1 MAIRRITSDPKP
13 SVRHHGWFYSYYS
26 KPTNNGGDCAAIFPP
41 SIADIIK
48 KGFAF
53 DDSCIRFDEGLRAS
67 VLELDFDVDEAQP
80 QDMGEPS
87 LPPDPEAGW
96 GDPDCPPASP
106 PVGASEQPG
115 CQRTNGVRPPAVRK
129 RQAEELAA
137 RGAQLPAGLMKI
149 GMEVGRLFLMEYAM
163 LSSIPESN
171 RALIAQKLAAI
182 SAIPF
187 YRSAGVN
194 LTEDDIQGI
203 SMS

>member
-67 VLELDFDVDEAQP
+67 VLELDFDVDEARP

-87 LPPDPEAGW
+87 LPPDPESGW
-96 GDPDCPPASP
+96 GDPDCLSASP
-106 PVGASEQPG
+106 PAGEQQPAAQHTG
-115 CQRTNGVRPPAVRK
+115 GVRPSAVRK
-129 RQAEELAA
+129 RQAAEQAIQ
-137 RGAQLPAGLMKI
+137 GAQLPAAYLKI
-149 GMEVGRLFLMEYAM
+149 NLEVSRSFLLQYA
-163 LSSIPESN
+163 LISPTVGEARRADVAQKLCAISSIPYFRQVGIE
-171 RALIAQKLAAI
+171 
-182 SAIPF
+182 
-187 YRSAGVN
+187 
-194 LTEDDIQGI
+194 LTEDDVKGMT
-203 SMS
+203 SY